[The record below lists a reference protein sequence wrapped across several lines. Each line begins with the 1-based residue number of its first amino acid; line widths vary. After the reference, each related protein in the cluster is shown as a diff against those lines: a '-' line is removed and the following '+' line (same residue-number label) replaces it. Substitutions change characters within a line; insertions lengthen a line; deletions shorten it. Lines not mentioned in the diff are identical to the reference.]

1 MSKSVKILLVTLCLI
16 GILSLGAASA
26 AERPFNTNWSW
37 PTYID
42 PAVGSDFSSSVA
54 LVNLY
59 DTLFYP
65 DIKGD
70 PQSHVAES
78 WEVSADGLALTV
90 HLRQGIK
97 FHDGTELTAEDVKF
111 TMDRLTT
118 IGEGYGYLF
127 KVIKS
132 TEVLDKYA
140 VVFHLN
146 QPFGPFETV
155 LYRFYI
161 LNKDLVMAN
170 IKRPG
175 PYGDMGDY
183 GKQYLLTHDAGSGP
197 YMVKEFPLEEYLLM
211 TINSN
216 YWKSIDSNAPDEY
229 KMIGTCEPVTVRT
242 AISRRELEIADQWQ
256 PVEALDALEKINNVK
271 IGAFSS
277 GSSHYYMLN
286 TKKPPTDDIHFR
298 KAMAWALDYETAINK
313 IFPGCIQSRGPVNQS
328 IPGADPTIFQ
338 YQQNLEK
345 AIEELKQSKY
355 YDQLDEYPV
364 VVAFPSVP
372 ADNEKMALLFMSN
385 MNDIGI
391 KVETLKVPWA
401 SIIEIMASEETSP
414 NVAGVSVAPHYPE
427 AGSLLESRY
436 KSDSVATWEQNEW
449 LLDSKFD
456 AMIEDALKTVN
467 REERFVKYGQIQQYI
482 MDLCP
487 TLFIYD
493 QMEKHAYQAGYIDWP
508 AARGEVI
515 PVMGYNFA
523 GRFIKVYPD
532 KRAELLK

>member
-1 MSKSVKILLVTLCLI
+1 MSKSVKILLITLCLI

-26 AERPFNTNWSW
+26 AERPFRTNWSW

-42 PAVGSDFSSSVA
+42 PAVGSDFSSSTA
-54 LVNLY
+54 FVNLY

-70 PQSHVAES
+70 PQPHVAES
-78 WEVSADGLALTV
+78 WEVSADGLVWTI

-97 FHDGTELTAEDVKF
+97 FRDGTELTAEDVKF
-111 TMDRLTT
+111 SMDRLTA
-118 IGEGYGYLF
+118 IGEGYAYLF

-132 TEVLDKYA
+132 TEVLDKYT

-146 QPFGPFETV
+146 HPFGPFEAV
-155 LYRFYI
+155 MYRFYI

-211 TINSN
+211 TINPN
-216 YWKSIDSNAPDEY
+216 YWKPIDPNAPDEY

-242 AISRRELEIADQWQ
+242 AMSRRELEIADRWQ
-256 PVEALDALEKINNVK
+256 PVEALDALEKINGVK
-271 IGAFSS
+271 IGAFCS
-277 GSSHYYMLN
+277 GLSYYYMIN

-298 KAMAWALDYETAINK
+298 KAMAWALDYKTAINK
-313 IFPGCIQSRGPVNQS
+313 IFPGSIQSRGPVNQS
-328 IPGADPTIFQ
+328 LPGADPTIFQ
-338 YQQNLEK
+338 YQQNLDK
-345 AIEELKQSKY
+345 AMAELKQSKY
-355 YDQLDEYPV
+355 YNQLDEYPV

-385 MNDIGI
+385 MADIGI
-391 KVETLKVPWA
+391 KVKTLKVPWA

-414 NVAGVSVAPHYPE
+414 HVAGVSVAPHYPE

-436 KSDSVATWEQNEW
+436 RSDSVATWEQNEW

-467 REERFVKYGQIQQYI
+467 REERFVKYSKIQQYI

-487 TLFIYD
+487 TLFIFD
-493 QMEKHAYQAGYIDWP
+493 MMAKHPYQAGYIDWP